1 MKKIFAIF
9 GLALAMLTAGCAKD
23 ATEDVAV
30 GGKVTLGVGIENTR
44 TSLGALN
51 GTQHPILWSEG
62 DKIAVN
68 GVASSAVDAKYAG
81 TSYAQFEVAGVTAP
95 YSILYPAEILGADGN
110 ITVATE
116 QAYTANSFASG
127 SAVMVGYAEANPVTL
142 HNLYSFVKVTVA
154 KGDDVALKSV
164 TLTAL
169 GGEAISGTFAV
180 DYKAATIAPL
190 SGKDLI
196 RVSSADGIPYVDGK
210 ASVIIAVPAGEY
222 AKGFSVKVVDAAGK
236 AMEKKAYTTAGVTV
250 PAGVLLNMPEFTYTG
265 VAQSVISVTNAA
277 ELQAAL
283 ALGTAEAPVNVVIE
297 NDIDMADGT
306 YVSAVE
312 FYGVLDGQGYSF
324 KNWNATR
331 GLIATNYGVV
341 KNIVIDA
348 SCTLNYTVA
357 EGASGDQNAAF
368 IVENNNVIGTVSGC
382 VNKGNVIIADVSCG
396 AHRAGGVVG
405 VSYGF
410 INDCINYGK
419 IDVTSQA
426 VKNNQMV
433 GGVVGYINTNA
444 STKDALGKDFLA
456 NCINYGEVK
465 VLFPCQPKSA
475 FVGGV
480 LGATQMAKSSAAVY
494 QGQIVDC
501 INYGKVS
508 YRFETLSSGTY
519 GNVGGVIGY
528 AQANLSG
535 CDNHGEVSFTT
546 PAEDLTQGGTRPALG
561 GVVGSNIFKTVSCN
575 NYGKVY
581 SEGVWAAGTQDNSG
595 AGSQGGSTFAGVAG
609 CTGVYNVY
617 SSDYNVEDC
626 HNYGEVEIYNYCKID
641 GGTKGWYAGVVGY
654 TTGDVKNCSNEGIV
668 NLNHK
673 VYESYSAGVVGETKG
688 GVYNCSSNGPVTVDV
703 MNVSK
708 AGGAIYL
715 AGVVGYSTTVVE
727 NCHLNAD
734 FSAKTNNADGSLRFA
749 GIVGQIK
756 TASTRSQTISNCS
769 VKDGVKLSFVTDNGK
784 ANYCGGIIGLAN
796 NGIKDCVNGG
806 DIDIKI
812 TELFEDGDITYVAGI
827 AAAQQE
833 DMNGCTNNGDITVDM
848 FNSTGVFYAATV
860 LADNKKANANFSA
873 CHNTG
878 NLTIVNA
885 GNTENIGIY
894 VGHNVDDTAIV
905 DESACTNTGVVTVNG
920 QPLGGGAA
928 EALTLDGKRWQLP
941 ADICEAV
948 FGAPNAVLV
957 ADLGVSTPGQLMV
970 LADYESIYGAQAA
983 GMWAPMTAVAYTV
996 EPTDATSGNVVLMQ
1010 TDMFGDVNRTN
1021 LPYSNLTADS
1031 VVIDFTGMLGM
1042 PGSGPCSLYTG
1053 EVNLNGGGVAM

>member
-1 MKKIFAIF
+1 MMNNCINYGEVNI
-9 GLALAMLTAGCAKD
+9 
-23 ATEDVAV
+23 
-30 GGKVTLGVGIENTR
+30 
-44 TSLGALN
+44 TS
-51 GTQHPILWSEG
+51 E
-62 DKIAVN
+62 AVN
-68 GVASSAVDAKYAG
+68 
-81 TSYAQFEVAGVTAP
+81 
-95 YSILYPAEILGADGN
+95 
-110 ITVATE
+110 
-116 QAYTANSFASG
+116 
-127 SAVMVGYAEANPVTL
+127 
-142 HNLYSFVKVTVA
+142 
-154 KGDDVALKSV
+154 
-164 TLTAL
+164 
-169 GGEAISGTFAV
+169 
-180 DYKAATIAPL
+180 
-190 SGKDLI
+190 
-196 RVSSADGIPYVDGK
+196 
-210 ASVIIAVPAGEY
+210 
-222 AKGFSVKVVDAAGK
+222 
-236 AMEKKAYTTAGVTV
+236 
-250 PAGVLLNMPEFTYTG
+250 
-265 VAQSVISVTNAA
+265 
-277 ELQAAL
+277 
-283 ALGTAEAPVNVVIE
+283 
-297 NDIDMADGT
+297 
-306 YVSAVE
+306 
-312 FYGVLDGQGYSF
+312 
-324 KNWNATR
+324 
-331 GLIATNYGVV
+331 
-341 KNIVIDA
+341 
-348 SCTLNYTVA
+348 
-357 EGASGDQNAAF
+357 
-368 IVENNNVIGTVSGC
+368 NNQMI
-382 VNKGNVIIADVSCG
+382 
-396 AHRAGGVVG
+396 GGVVG
-405 VSYGF
+405 F
-410 INDCINYGK
+410 
-419 IDVTSQA
+419 
-426 VKNNQMV
+426 
-433 GGVVGYINTNA
+433 INTNA
-444 STKDALGKDFLA
+444 STKDALGADFLV
-456 NCINYGEVK
+456 NCINRGKVT
-465 VLFPCQPKSA
+465 VLFPSLPKKV

-480 LGATQMAKSSAAVY
+480 LGGTKTDASTTATY
-494 QGQIVDC
+494 LGQIKNCV
-501 INYGKVS
+501 NHGEVS

-519 GNVGGVIGY
+519 GNVGGVVGY
-528 AQANLSG
+528 AQANMEG

-546 PAEDLTQGGTRPALG
+546 PADDLNQGGTRPALG
-561 GVVGSNIFKTVSCN
+561 GVVGCNVFKTVGCN
-575 NYGKVY
+575 NYGKVFA
-581 SEGVWAAGTQDNSG
+581 EGVWAAGTSDAAG

-641 GGTKGWYAGVVGY
+641 GGTKGWHAGVVGY

-688 GVYNCSSNGPVTVDV
+688 GVYNCSSNAPVTVDV

-715 AGVVGYSTTVVE
+715 AGVVGYSTIAVE
-727 NCHLNAD
+727 DCHLNAD
-734 FSAKTNNADGSLRFA
+734 LSAKTNNADGSLRFA

-756 TASTRSQTISNCS
+756 TSSTRSQTISNCS

-894 VGHNVDDTAIV
+894 VGHKVDDTAIV

-928 EALTLDGKRWQLP
+928 EALTVDGKRWQLP
-941 ADICEAV
+941 ADI
-948 FGAPNAVLV
+948 GAMVAGVPTAVLV
-957 ADLGVSTPGQLMV
+957 ADLGVSAPGQLMV
-970 LADYESIYGAQAA
+970 IADYESIYGSQAA
-983 GMWAPMTAVAYTV
+983 GMWAPMLAVAYTV

-1010 TDMFGDVNRTN
+1010 TDMFGDVNKTN

-1042 PGSGPCSLYTG
+1042 PGSGPCKLYTG

>member
-30 GGKVTLGVGIENTR
+30 GGKVTLGVGIENSR

-68 GVASSAVDAKYAG
+68 GEVSSAVTAQHAG
-81 TSYAQFEVAGVTAP
+81 TSYATFEVANVAAP

-142 HNLYSFVKVTVA
+142 RNLYSFVKVTIA

-236 AMEKKAYTTAGVTV
+236 AMEKKAFTAQGIAV

-283 ALGTAEAPVNVVIE
+283 AQFQPEVVPEVLPHIVLEA
-297 NDIDMADGT
+297 DIDLAGVELTPAAD
-306 YVSAVE
+306 
-312 FYGVLDGQGYSF
+312 FYGVFDGQGYTI
-324 KNWNATR
+324 KNWNTAH
-331 GLIATNYGVV
+331 GLFTANHGTV
-341 KNIVIDA
+341 KNIVIDSTCSLTAPSEGNDVALIVA
-348 SCTLNYTVA
+348 SN
-357 EGASGDQNAAF
+357 EESG
-368 IVENNNVIGTVSGC
+368 IVEGC
-382 VNKGNVIIADVSCG
+382 VNKANVVVTDVSQG
-396 AHRAGGVVG
+396 GRRIGGVVG
-405 VSYGF
+405 VSYGTVR
-410 INDCINYGK
+410 DCINYGK

-426 VKNNQMV
+426 VNNGQCV
-433 GGVVGYINTNA
+433 AGVVGYANTNA
-444 STKDALGKDFLA
+444 GTKEALGTDFLT
-456 NCINYGEVK
+456 NCINYGDVN
-465 VLFPCQPKSA
+465 VLFPCKPGKSS
-475 FVGGV
+475 VGGV
-480 LGATQMAKSSAAVY
+480 LGGTQQSASTAAAN
-494 QGQIVDC
+494 QGQIKDC

-519 GNVGGVIGY
+519 GNVGGVVGY
-528 AQANLSG
+528 AQANMEG

-546 PAEDLTQGGTRPALG
+546 PADDLNQGGTRPALG
-561 GVVGSNIFKTVSCN
+561 GVVGSNVFKTVGCN
-575 NYGKVY
+575 NYGKVFA
-581 SEGVWAAGTQDNSG
+581 EGVWAAGTSDAAG

-641 GGTKGWYAGVVGY
+641 GGTKGWHAGVVGY

-688 GVYNCSSNGPVTVDV
+688 GVYNCSSNAPVTVDV

-715 AGVVGYSTTVVE
+715 AGVVGYSTIAVE
-727 NCHLNAD
+727 DCHLNAD
-734 FSAKTNNADGSLRFA
+734 LSAKTNNADGSLRFA

-756 TASTRSQTISNCS
+756 TSSTRSQTISNCS

-894 VGHNVDDTAIV
+894 VGHKVDDTAIV

-928 EALTLDGKRWQLP
+928 EALTVDGKRWQLP
-941 ADICEAV
+941 ADI
-948 FGAPNAVLV
+948 GAMVAGVPTAVLV
-957 ADLGVSTPGQLMV
+957 ADLGVSAPGQLMV
-970 LADYESIYGAQAA
+970 IADYESIYGSAAA
-983 GMWAPMTAVAYTV
+983 GMWAPMLAVAYTV

-1010 TDMFGDVNRTN
+1010 TDMFGDVNKTN

-1042 PGSGPCSLYTG
+1042 PGSGPCTLYTG